1 MQKIHYRK
9 IKENEEGL
17 LDGIW
22 NGLERLPEDTQA
34 GRANFSDVR
43 KRIRA
48 EERKRRNILRTA
60 YSACAAAALF
70 FMIWLPL
77 RHSGDTRDRT
87 PLAVLKS
94 MGVDVSEAQVSLK
107 MDNDIS
113 ITLSD
118 SASLV
123 SRVNN
128 GTSVVCSSGIEA
140 EVGNDRMLRLEVPSG
155 RQFHLSLS
163 DGTSVWLNSDSSI
176 EYPASFDGLETRKVR
191 LSGEAFF
198 DVARNEE
205 CPFIVELPDGEM
217 IRVLGTSFNVNAYP
231 DNESNVTTLVSG
243 MISYSQS
250 DSRTD
255 HVLQPAQQIKVD
267 RTDGTAEISD
277 ADTDSATSWKGR
289 IITFNDE
296 KLPTLAKRLSRMY
309 GIEIIVGA
317 HLHDQSFSGR
327 ISYDRG
333 VEFITEL
340 MEETSGII
348 CEVRDGKIILK

>member
-1 MQKIHYRK
+1 
-9 IKENEEGL
+9 
-17 LDGIW
+17 
-22 NGLERLPEDTQA
+22 
-34 GRANFSDVR
+34 
-43 KRIRA
+43 
-48 EERKRRNILRTA
+48 
-60 YSACAAAALF
+60 
-70 FMIWLPL
+70 
-77 RHSGDTRDRT
+77 
-87 PLAVLKS
+87 
-94 MGVDVSEAQVSLK
+94 
-107 MDNDIS
+107 
-113 ITLSD
+113 
-118 SASLV
+118 
-123 SRVNN
+123 
-128 GTSVVCSSGIEA
+128 
-140 EVGNDRMLRLEVPSG
+140 
-155 RQFHLSLS
+155 
-163 DGTSVWLNSDSSI
+163 
-176 EYPASFDGLETRKVR
+176 
-191 LSGEAFF
+191 
-198 DVARNEE
+198 
-205 CPFIVELPDGEM
+205 
-217 IRVLGTSFNVNAYP
+217 
-231 DNESNVTTLVSG
+231 

-340 MEETSGII
+340 MQETSGII